1 MGPGTKYYNDWIMNA
16 NNTIFLKYQKID
28 DTKYFLERDK
38 RGYQNAKYEEEKNM
52 ISIKRS
58 SSFGTFLIFIQ

>member
-28 DTKYFLERDK
+28 DTKYFYFQ
-38 RGYQNAKYEEEKNM
+38 RGIKEGIKMRNM
-52 ISIKRS
+52 KKKKI
-58 SSFGTFLIFIQ
+58 